1 MKAYAFSEIVFC
13 VVGESGE
20 ENENACWKARDDIR
34 FLDSDNFA
42 LLYCTYSNNHKSSKH
57 ESIFLHGVHKKKSNN
72 SHKQHS
78 HISIVSQELNTMMT
92 HNVVLV

>member
-42 LLYCTYSNNHKSSKH
+42 LLYSNNHRAKAQNTNQS
-57 ESIFLHGVHKKKSNN
+57 FCAHGVHKKKSNN

-78 HISIVSQELNTMMT
+78 HISILSQELNTMMT
-92 HNVVLV
+92 HNVDLV

>member
-34 FLDSDNFA
+34 LLDSDNFA
-42 LLYCTYSNNHKSSKH
+42 LLYSNNHRAKAQNTNQS
-57 ESIFLHGVHKKKSNN
+57 FCAHGVHKKNPITAIS
-72 SHKQHS
+72 STLILAFFHK
-78 HISIVSQELNTMMT
+78 N
-92 HNVVLV
+92 